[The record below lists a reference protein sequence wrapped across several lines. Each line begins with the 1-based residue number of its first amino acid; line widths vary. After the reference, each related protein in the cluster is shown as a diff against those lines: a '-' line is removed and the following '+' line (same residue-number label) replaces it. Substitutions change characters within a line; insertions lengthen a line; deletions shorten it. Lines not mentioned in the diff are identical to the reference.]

1 MFQIKITYPKPL
13 YLGDVA
19 THTGDK
25 EICFISGILSY
36 LNNLLIWVWHY
47 IIIQNLFCNVFSLRR
62 LRHAVL
68 ECQN

>member
-36 LNNLLIWVWHY
+36 API
-47 IIIQNLFCNVFSLRR
+47 NVMPAGGGRQGR
-62 LRHAVL
+62 QGMHGVGI
-68 ECQN
+68 